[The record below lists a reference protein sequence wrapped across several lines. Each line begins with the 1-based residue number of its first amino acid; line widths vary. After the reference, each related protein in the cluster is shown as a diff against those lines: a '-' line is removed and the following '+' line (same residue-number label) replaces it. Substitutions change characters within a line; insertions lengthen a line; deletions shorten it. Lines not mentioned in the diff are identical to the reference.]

1 MKNVKDLLK
10 KNDIIRVSPED
21 TLSQALGQ
29 LSSSHDAA
37 FVMDEKDN
45 FLGVINPYYALIQ
58 SSAYDGDT
66 KVENCLFH
74 PPKINENDTLGRI
87 ASMMTESKV
96 HYLPVFNDK
105 NEFVGITSG
114 RRLLALIR
122 DSVDGMTLGQVLAA
136 KNHPLVSI
144 DENESIS
151 KALALYKDEKVSKL
165 VVVNNQ
171 NKVTGLLSYYELIP
185 YLIAPGKRKKGG
197 RGSDEQEPFQKL
209 KVKNYAVKTLLT
221 LQEDKTVSEAIDM
234 MLKQE
239 RGSVV
244 VVDSTDHPKGIV
256 TTRNIL
262 ELLQGETDKKPVQ
275 LTSKNFNEAHISVV
289 TELVDYVFEHIQNDA
304 DIRSAEVI
312 AEEAKEGVLFRV
324 AIHLIPEKGKMIVYE
339 REGKDL
345 PSMLRELKGLVRQEK

>member
-1 MKNVKDLLK
+1 MKNVKELLK

-21 TLSQALGQ
+21 TLSHALGQ

-45 FLGVINPYYALIQ
+45 FLGVINPYHALIQ
-58 SSAYDGDT
+58 SSAYDGET

-87 ASMMTESKV
+87 ASMMTQSKV

-105 NEFVGITSG
+105 NEFVGITSA
-114 RRLLALIR
+114 RRLLGMIR
-122 DSVDGMTLGQVLAA
+122 DSVDNMTLGQVLAA
-136 KNHPLVSI
+136 KNRPLVTV
-144 DENESIS
+144 DENENIS
-151 KALALYKDEKVSKL
+151 KALAIYKEEKISKL
-165 VVVNNQ
+165 VVVNKQ

-209 KVKNYAVKTLLT
+209 KIKNYAIRTVLT
-221 LQEDKTVSEAIDM
+221 LQESRSVSHAIDM

-244 VVDSTDHPKGIV
+244 VVDTSDHPVGIA

-262 ELLQGETDKKPVQ
+262 ELLQDDTEKKPVQ
-275 LTSKNFNEAHISVV
+275 LTSKNFNDAHISVV
-289 TELVDYVFEHIQNDA
+289 TELVDYVFEHIQKDDN
-304 DIRSAEVI
+304 IKNAEVI
-312 AEEAKEGVLFRV
+312 AEEAKEGVLFRI
-324 AIHLIPEKGKMIVYE
+324 AIHIIPVKGKMIVYE

-345 PSMLRELKGLVRQEK
+345 PGMLRELKGLVRKEK

>member
-10 KNDIIRVSPED
+10 KNDIIRVSRED
-21 TLSQALGQ
+21 TLSHALGQ

-45 FLGVINPYYALIQ
+45 FLGVINPYHALIQ

-87 ASMMTESKV
+87 ANMMTESKV

-105 NEFVGITSG
+105 NEFVGITSA
-114 RRLLALIR
+114 RRILGLIR
-122 DSVDGMTLGQVLAA
+122 ESVENMTLGQILAA
-136 KNHPLVSI
+136 KNNPLVTI
-144 DENESIS
+144 NEDDTIS
-151 KALALYKDEKVSKL
+151 KALALFKEHRISKL
-165 VVVNNQ
+165 VVI
-171 NKVTGLLSYYELIP
+171 NKQTKVAGLLSYYELIP

-197 RGSDEQEPFQKL
+197 RGSDEQEPFQNL
-209 KVKNYAVKTLLT
+209 KVKNYSIRTVLT
-221 LQEDKTVSEAIDM
+221 LQENKTVTHAIDM

-244 VVDSTDHPKGIV
+244 VVDPEDHPVGIV

-262 ELLQGETDKKPVQ
+262 ELLHGETEQKAVQ
-275 LTSKNFNEAHISVV
+275 LTSKNFNDRHISVV
-289 TELVDYVFEHIQNDA
+289 TELVDYVFEHIQKD
-304 DIRSAEVI
+304 DKIRSAEVI

-345 PSMLRELKGLVRQEK
+345 PNMLRELKSLVRQEK